1 MEFPI
6 PTGSPPTLS
15 FGDKLVGNTFN
26 PSRDP
31 RVDELKALS
40 AKMIDIVKADYSSRP
55 NTPIQDLLFQDT
67 LGAILHGQM
76 AAVKSITNE
85 H

>member
-6 PTGSPPTLS
+6 PTGSPPTIS
-15 FGDKLVGNTFN
+15 FGDKLVGKTFN

-40 AKMIDIVKADYSSRP
+40 AKMIDIVKAD
-55 NTPIQDLLFQDT
+55 
-67 LGAILHGQM
+67 
-76 AAVKSITNE
+76 
-85 H
+85 